1 MKLRISYFNVS
12 VLKKDITRFAP
23 LWGLYTVFTV
33 LFVLT
38 RMEMEPEHFANNAST
53 IMQLMGPVNL
63 VYAGICAML
72 LFGDLFNSRMCN
84 ALHAMPIRREGWFL
98 THLAAGLLMCLVPNA
113 LGALLASLYLGQYC
127 YLAFLWLAVVVLE
140 FLFFFGVGIFSAL
153 CAGNKLGMAAV
164 YCLINFFSVL
174 AGALFECFYMPVFYG
189 MVFDME
195 AFSRYSPVYSFT
207 SSRFVRT
214 EFDNMTDF
222 TRFLGFVP
230 ENWRYLGIA
239 AAVGVAALVGA
250 GLLYRKRKL
259 ECAGDFIAV
268 KPVAYVFLILYS
280 LGVAAVLY
288 TMSPL
293 FLPVGLGIGFFTGRM
308 LLERKVNVFRGRNFL
323 GYGLLLGGLIVTVIL
338 TFIDPL
344 GFTRYVPQVQQ
355 IKQVSICP
363 YVSRYVYNS
372 ENVRLEDRDDIA
384 LIADIN
390 RDLVLNRSYEI
401 ELPLYIR
408 YELEDGAVVEREYY
422 LANDSENAQKLKE
435 IYSRE
440 EVVLS
445 GYDRQTVMEKAI
457 RMEFSSYDG
466 QLPYVGI
473 LTEGEEEIDLVLQDK
488 YGNEDAKIVYEEG
501 SLADSAL
508 VQGLLEAIAADCR
521 AGNMAQPYQFH
532 EDEKE
537 VGWVYISCKHDR
549 YSYVDIEIDIYDTC
563 YHTLN
568 YLKSIA
574 ES

>member
-1 MKLRISYFNVS
+1 MKLRTSYFNVS

-38 RMEMEPEHFANNAST
+38 RMEMDPEHFANNAST

-207 SSRFVRT
+207 DSQFIMT

-408 YELEDGAVVEREYY
+408 YELEDGTVVEREYY